1 MQKISSYTIVNKL
14 INNQFASLEVS
25 KLNNQVYSGYLCYL
39 HKK

>member
-14 INNQFASLEVS
+14 INSKFANLQVS
-25 KLNNQVYSGYLCYL
+25 KLTNQVYSGYLCYQ